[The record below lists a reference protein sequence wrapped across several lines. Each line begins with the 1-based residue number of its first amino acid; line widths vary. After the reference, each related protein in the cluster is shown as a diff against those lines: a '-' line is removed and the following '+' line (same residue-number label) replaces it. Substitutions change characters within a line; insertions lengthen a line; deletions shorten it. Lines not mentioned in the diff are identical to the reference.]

1 MLALAAERLRTLSD
15 RQAAAL
21 LGAIVLGIA
30 VLTVSPLP
38 VGLYFDDGIYAILGK
53 ALATGEGLHYL
64 NLPGQPAATH
74 YPPGYPLFLSLLWR
88 LSPGFPGNAA
98 VFRLANAVLL
108 AVAAAVAFRLA
119 LERLP
124 LGRPAA
130 ALAAVVGTVASPAL
144 LLVTAVLSET
154 LFLALLI
161 LTLWAAERTLD
172 HPTAGR
178 VVGVG
183 VLTGVLALTRTL
195 GAVVL
200 PAVAALLL
208 WRRAR
213 WQALLLLV
221 TGLLFLAPWQI
232 WVASHA
238 GEVPPELRGNY
249 GAYGPWLMQALSAEG
264 PGFVARVAL
273 RNLQAIALELQ
284 PSLVPSMPDVARGA
298 IGATAL
304 LVVAVGACAALRRA
318 PATVLSLAGYLLAVT
333 IWPFSPFR
341 FLWAVWTPL
350 VLLGAVGIGA
360 LIRWRPERGAW
371 RPLRPAL
378 VAGALLALAGQGLYV
393 ARSLA
398 GKEWWSALP
407 RIRSE
412 GLLPVLRWV
421 ATHATPDDVVVTDH
435 GVANLVYLY
444 TGRRALP
451 AEDPLATWY
460 LRYPTA
466 TYQAAYVSRVL
477 DRFDVRFLVVTGASE
492 LRVAARL
499 AGGPA
504 PQLRFVERLPKYGA
518 AFAVI
523 RERETAHD

>member
-1 MLALAAERLRTLSD
+1 LALVLERFRALSD
-15 RQAAAL
+15 AQTAAL
-21 LGAIVLGIA
+21 ISAVVLGIA
-30 VLTVSPLP
+30 VLTVSPFP

-53 ALATGEGLHYL
+53 ALATGQGLHYL

-88 LSPGFPGNAA
+88 LSPGFPGNAV

-108 AVAAAVAFRLA
+108 AVAAAFAFRLA

-124 LGRPAA
+124 LGRPGA
-130 ALAAVVGTVASPAL
+130 ALAAVVGTVVSPAL

-161 LTLWAAERTLD
+161 LTLWAAERTID
-172 HPTAGR
+172 DPTAGR
-178 VVGVG
+178 VIGVG
-183 VLTGVLALTRTL
+183 VLIGALALTRTL
-195 GAVVL
+195 GVVVL
-200 PAVAALLL
+200 PAVAVLLF

-213 WQALLLLV
+213 WQALLLLA
-221 TGLLFLAPWQI
+221 TGLLFLVPWQI
-232 WVASHA
+232 WVASHG

-249 GAYGPWLMQALSAEG
+249 GAYGPWLMQGLSAEG

-273 RNLQAIALELQ
+273 RNLQAIGLELQ
-284 PSLVPSMPDVARGA
+284 PSSAPGMPDVVRGA

-304 LVVAVGACAALRRA
+304 LVVAVGASAAWRRA
-318 PATVLSLAGYLLAVT
+318 PATVVSLAGYMLVVA
-333 IWPFSPFR
+333 IWPFAPFR

-350 VLLGAVGIGA
+350 VLLGAVGIGV
-360 LIRWRPERGAW
+360 LIRWRPEHLAW

-378 VAGALLALAGQGLYV
+378 VAGALLAFAGQGLFV

-407 RIRSE
+407 QARSAE
-412 GLLPVLRWV
+412 LLPVAQWV
-421 ATHATPDDVVVTDH
+421 ATHTAPDDVVVTDH
-435 GVANLVYLY
+435 GAANLVYLY

-451 AEDPLATWY
+451 AEDPLAAWY

-477 DRFDVRFLVVTGASE
+477 DRFRVRFLVVTGASE
-492 LRVAARL
+492 LQTAARL
-499 AGGPA
+499 ANGPA
-504 PQLRFVERLPKYGA
+504 PQLRFVERLPVYGA

-523 RERETAHD
+523 GEKEHD